1 MVHNI
6 LEKSIQLSPISV
18 IESSPKR
25 SGKVELFI
33 LKLF

>member
-6 LEKSIQLSPISV
+6 LEKSIQLSLISV
-18 IESSPKR
+18 IESSPEK